1 MMDWAVF
8 YNKVRNSDLLGPV
21 LSAEEFEGLEAIVKA
36 ATCRDD
42 IGAARLAYMLAT
54 AYHET
59 AGTMQPI
66 REIGSNAYLTNAYD
80 IRGRNPARARQYGN
94 ITPGDGIKYC
104 GRGFVQ
110 LTWRSN
116 YIKAGEQLKIELVE
130 HPELAMQVGI
140 AAQVMVE
147 GMCEGWFTGATVLKK
162 LPFGRQATLE
172 EFIKARAIINSTDRA
187 ERIANY
193 ALKFQK
199 YLTEAGMK

>member
-1 MMDWAVF
+1 MDWSAF
-8 YNKVRNSDLLGPV
+8 YNKVRASDMLGPV
-21 LSAEEFEGLEAIVKA
+21 LSSNEFEGIDAIVKA

-66 REIGSNAYLTNAYD
+66 REYGSNAYLTNAYD
-80 IRGRNPARARQYGN
+80 IRGRNPTRARQMGN
-94 ITPGDGIKYC
+94 TQAGDGIKYC
-104 GRGFVQ
+104 GRGMVQ
-110 LTWRSN
+110 LTWKVN
-116 YIKAGEQLKIELVE
+116 YARAAEQLKVDLVNK
-130 HPELAMQVGI
+130 PDLAMELGI
-140 AAQVMVE
+140 AAQIMVE
-147 GMCEGWFTGATVLKK
+147 GMCEGWFTGKSVLS
-162 LPFGRQATLE
+162 LPFGRSASLSDFMT
-172 EFIKARAIINSTDRA
+172 ARKIINGTDRA